1 MGLRSKGSSLGLVSL
16 TEQSKVFAR
25 NAPFPLLDSLAESIG
40 KLPEN
45 GLESSHA
52 RALVKIM
59 QMQHVDG
66 APILETGPI
75 DAVLRDTGA

>member
-1 MGLRSKGSSLGLVSL
+1 LVQVSL

-45 GLESSHA
+45 GLES
-52 RALVKIM
+52 LECIVKIM
-59 QMQHVDG
+59 QMQHVDA